1 MNGYIDR
8 MNSSDSLLIEPPVL
22 VLVGPTAIGK
32 TELSFTIA
40 QRFHCE
46 IVSVDSMQVY
56 RYMDIGT
63 AKPSPEEQ
71 KRAPHHLLDVVDPDG
86 QYDAARFAGD
96 ALEAIKQIHSRN
108 NIPLLTGGTGLY
120 LKALLKGLFDALPA
134 DDELRE
140 QLRIRLREE
149 GRESLHGEL
158 CRVDPESGR
167 RIHIQDTQRLLRGL
181 EIYLLTGIPWSE
193 HLRRQQEAQPPVR
206 FGNILQL
213 ALQRDREELHERIEQ
228 RSRLMMEMGF
238 VEEVDKL
245 RSMGYSPDLPSMSS
259 IGYRHVN
266 NYLDGLWNKKSMME
280 YLVRDTRRYA
290 KRQLTWFRAD
300 SDLHWY
306 HPADRDRV
314 ISHIDS
320 RLAAMEKNR

>member
-1 MNGYIDR
+1 

-32 TELSFTIA
+32 TELSFIIA
-40 QRFHCE
+40 ERFHCE

-56 RYMDIGT
+56 RHMDIGT
-63 AKPSPEEQ
+63 AKPSAEEQ
-71 KRAPHHLLDVVDPDG
+71 KRAPHHLLDMVDPDG
-86 QYDAARFAGD
+86 QYDAARFAGE

-120 LKALLKGLFDALPA
+120 LKALFKGLFDALPA
-134 DDELRE
+134 DDELRAK
-140 QLRIRLREE
+140 LWIRLREE
-149 GRESLHGEL
+149 GRESLHEEL

-181 EIYLLTGIPWSE
+181 EIYLLSSVPWSE
-193 HLRRQQEAQPPVR
+193 HLRRQQEMQPPVR

-213 ALQRDREELHERIEQ
+213 ALYREREELHGRIEQ
-228 RSRLMMEMGF
+228 RSQLMMEMGF
-238 VEEVDKL
+238 VEEVEKL
-245 RSMGYSPDLPSMSS
+245 RSMGYAPDLPSMSS

-266 NYLDGLWNKKSMME
+266 NYLDGLWDKNSMME

-306 HPADRDRV
+306 HPADRKQL

-320 RLAAMEKNR
+320 RLAALEKKY